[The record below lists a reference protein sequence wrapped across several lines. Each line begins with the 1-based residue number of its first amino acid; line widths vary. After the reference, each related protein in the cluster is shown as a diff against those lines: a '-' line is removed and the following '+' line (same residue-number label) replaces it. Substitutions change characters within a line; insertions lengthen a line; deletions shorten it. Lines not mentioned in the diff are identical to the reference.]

1 MKFGSYQFWYM
12 EFFWQQVDLN
22 DEKQMGEN
30 GRGDDEK
37 KDNERDELSHKG
49 GKSHVH
55 GAQPE
60 WLGPVGELAKYQM
73 GFVQFAT
80 KLNICFKLP
89 GEHINVRLGSE
100 KRWLQFSHK
109 DIRPFL

>member
-1 MKFGSYQFWYM
+1 MNG
-12 EFFWQQVDLN
+12 
-22 DEKQMGEN
+22 EKQKGEN
-30 GRGDDEK
+30 DRGDDEK